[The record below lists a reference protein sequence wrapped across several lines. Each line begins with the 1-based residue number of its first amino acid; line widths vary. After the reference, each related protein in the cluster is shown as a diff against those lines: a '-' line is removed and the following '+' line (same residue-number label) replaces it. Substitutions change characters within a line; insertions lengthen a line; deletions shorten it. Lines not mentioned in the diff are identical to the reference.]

1 MLDEAHKYL
10 GTAIGSRLTR
20 TIASLIR
27 QQRHLGL
34 RIIISTQE
42 PTIIPATIL
51 DLSSYIIC
59 HRFSAPSWCTHLKRH
74 VSLLD
79 GGEAQV
85 ISWMDEVMR
94 LHTGEALV
102 FSPNSVAVK
111 IDTSPEDRDAVARL
125 GAGCLK
131 ILTRPRITADGGFSI
146 MAVKSETFPPPNSSS
161 TGERLVPSL
170 VVETRNDQV
179 SCTTVHPRSQTPS
192 NIPDLPSWS
201 TAQPD
206 HNFPRASQSSSDQI
220 SRTTVHPRSRT
231 PPNIPDL
238 PSSSP
243 AQPDH
248 DVPRTPQSSS
258 DQISRTTVHPRSPT
272 SPKIPDPPSSSQAQP
287 NHIVSR
293 TSQSSSARVTTSSID
308 HRFRD
313 LIQILEKSRSAGV
326 RKLRSSDLA
335 AKLKQ
340 ARPSIFAETGFTTWI
355 RYSTQAVLLG
365 LIKVEDKEF
374 IRLASEMEL
383 RSFQAATSGA

>member
-10 GTAIGSRLTR
+10 GTAIGSRLTK

-79 GGEAQV
+79 GGEAQA

-111 IDTSPEDRDAVARL
+111 IDPSAEDRNAVARL

-146 MAVKSETFPPPNSSS
+146 MAVESETFSPSHSSS
-161 TGERLVPSL
+161 TGKSVVPSL
-170 VVETRNDQV
+170 VVETRNHQISLTTVHPQSRTLSDLPSSSTTQPDRDLPRATQSSSGQISRTTV
-179 SCTTVHPRSQTPS
+179 HPQTRPSKILDLPSSSTAQPDRNFPRTSQSSSDLFSPTTVHPRSQTP
-192 NIPDLPSWS
+192 PK
-201 TAQPD
+201 
-206 HNFPRASQSSSDQI
+206 
-220 SRTTVHPRSRT
+220 
-231 PPNIPDL
+231 IPDL
-238 PSSSP
+238 PSSSLT
-243 AQPDH
+243 QPDH
-248 DVPRTPQSSS
+248 I
-258 DQISRTTVHPRSPT
+258 ISRA
-272 SPKIPDPPSSSQAQP
+272 SQG
-287 NHIVSR
+287 
-293 TSQSSSARVTTSSID
+293 SSAKATTSSID

-326 RKLRSSDLA
+326 PKLRSSDVA
-335 AKLKQ
+335 ARLKQ
-340 ARPSIFAETGFTTWI
+340 ARPSIFTETGFTTWI

-365 LIKVEDKEF
+365 LIKVEDKDF
-374 IRLASEMEL
+374 IRLASEKEL
-383 RSFQAATSGA
+383 RSFQAATSGK